1 MVNVDVI
8 AKPELFEIPI
18 PDVSNLVTE
27 DDTPVDSIFSER
39 QMHLLTDAL
48 YASWTPPVDA
58 RSFVAMANVAIYAMT
73 SQPPLVPNV
82 LVSLDI
88 QLPEDLFEKG
98 HRCYFIWLYG
108 KPPDVV
114 IEIVSNRVGGELSD
128 KLRGYERLRVPYYV
142 VYDPERHLSEE
153 TLYIYE
159 LRGGSYA
166 VRTERWLPSVGLG
179 VTIWPGDYRGFKG
192 DFLRWC
198 DIDGELY
205 PTGVEAALAA
215 QQQADS
221 EREQALLAWQ
231 QVDAERAHAEQE
243 QQRAEKE
250 RQRAEQ
256 LAAQLRALGV
266 EVD

>member
-1 MVNVDVI
+1 MVDVAVI

-27 DDTPVDSIFSER
+27 DDTPVESIFSER

-48 YASWTPPVDA
+48 YTSWTPPVEA

-73 SQPPLVPNV
+73 SQPPLVPDV
-82 LVSLDI
+82 LVSLDV

-128 KLRGYERLRVPYYV
+128 KLRGYERLRVPYYI
-142 VYDPERHLSEE
+142 VYDPDQHLGEK
-153 TLYIYE
+153 TLCIYE
-159 LRGGSYA
+159 LRGGNYA
-166 VRTERWLPSVGLG
+166 ARTEPWLPSVGLG
-179 VTIWPGDYRGFKG
+179 VTIWSGDYRGFKG

-198 DIDGELY
+198 DIDGALY

-231 QVDAERAHAEQE
+231 QVDTERAYAEQ
-243 QQRAEKE
+243 E

-256 LAAQLRALGV
+256 ERQRVEQLAARLRALGV